1 MTIKNN
7 DRLLR
12 INTTSLGEE
21 PSQSAHYNQYEA
33 TPYFVLDA
41 LFNTYELSK
50 TDGLVDYGCGKGR
63 VMFYVH
69 NRFNVPVTGIEMNDQ
84 LYHKALTNKT
94 HYLQKTKGKSPAIRI
109 SRCKAEEYNVDEK
122 ENRFYFF
129 NPFSIEIFMKVVN
142 NIILSVEQLERDVE
156 MILYYPIP
164 EYVEYLETN
173 TPFDFIREMQIPQ
186 LYNINNDER
195 FLIYRLGW

>member
-1 MTIKNN
+1 MAIKNN

-33 TPYFVLDA
+33 TPYIVLDA
-41 LFNTYELSK
+41 FFDTYELSK

-84 LYHKALTNKT
+84 LYHKALTNMT
-94 HYLQKTKGKSPAIRI
+94 HYLQKTKGKSPAIRV

-142 NIILSVEQLERDVE
+142 NIMLSVERQERDVE
-156 MILYYPIP
+156 LILYYPIP
-164 EYVEYLETN
+164 EYIEYLETN
-173 TPFDFIREMQIPQ
+173 TPFDLIREVKVPQ
-186 LYNINNDER
+186 LYTINNDER

>member
-21 PSQSAHYNQYEA
+21 PSQSAHYNRYEA
-33 TPYFVLDA
+33 TPYIVLDA
-41 LFNTYELSK
+41 LFDTYELSK
-50 TDGLVDYGCGKGR
+50 TDRLVDYGCGKGR

-84 LYHKALTNKT
+84 LYHKALTNMT
-94 HYLQKTKGKSPAIRI
+94 HYLQNTKGKSPAIRI
-109 SRCKAEEYNVDEK
+109 RRCKAEDYNVDEG
-122 ENRFYFF
+122 ENRFFFF
-129 NPFSIEIFMKVVN
+129 NPFSIEIFIKVVN
-142 NIILSVEQLERDVE
+142 NIMLSVEQQERDVE
-156 MILYYPIP
+156 LILYYPIP
-164 EYVEYLETN
+164 EYIEYLETS
-173 TPFDFIREMQIPQ
+173 TPFDLKREVKIPQ
-186 LYNINNDER
+186 LYNLNNDER